1 MRCCIV
7 KGEIDISNK
16 DPQYTSFRKNLSETL
31 DALKKLT
38 GNTSDLSVSEARLGG
53 VRCAA
58 AVIEG
63 MASAQ
68 ILSETVLAP
77 VMKQAAGTEQTS
89 ESLFEILTVSTLL
102 TPDRTLPKDLNEAA
116 SLLFAGFAVI
126 FVDGIESAA
135 AFGVQGFDRK
145 AVSEPSSE
153 HNIMGSQEGFCEAL
167 RTNISLVRR
176 RMKTPSLRFETL
188 SLGSETKTDIALAY
202 LSDRAESGLVR
213 RLRRRLK
220 EVGLDAVLA
229 SGSVKPFLEQGS
241 DKWLFSE
248 VSATERPDVVCA
260 KLNEGRA
267 AVLIDGTPFALVCP
281 SLFVENFRTVDDT
294 CSKPYFVVLMRI
306 IRFIAFFFAV
316 MFPGIYVAVAN
327 YHPEMLTLKL
337 LLNLTASERSTPY
350 SLFVE
355 MLIITVL
362 LELMKEAS
370 VRMPRAVGSAISI
383 AGGLVIGDAAV
394 KSGIISSPLLII
406 VGLTATASF
415 VIPGLAQQSSVLRL
429 VYIAAGGAAGFFG
442 IAVVSGMIMT
452 NAAAMN
458 EYGISYTAPLLPF
471 SRAGA
476 ADILGRR
483 SAERL
488 AAEHTTVSDYKG
500 VPDE

>member
-1 MRCCIV
+1 MDVSKSR
-7 KGEIDISNK
+7 EERYAFSE
-16 DPQYTSFRKNLSETL
+16 SLSVTL
-31 DALKKLT
+31 DALRKLT
-38 GNTSDLSVSEARLGG
+38 GGTSDLVTSEAELGG
-53 VRCAA
+53 VRCAV

-63 MASAQ
+63 MASTQ
-68 ILSETVLAP
+68 MLSSAVLEPIMLA
-77 VMKQAAGTEQTS
+77 VGGSEQTPQG
-89 ESLFEILTVSTLL
+89 LFELITKRTLL
-102 TPDRTLPKDLNEAA
+102 TPDRKLPRDLPEAA
-116 SLLFAGFAVI
+116 SLLFAGFCVLFAEGVA
-126 FVDGIESAA
+126 GAA

-145 AVSEPSSE
+145 AVNEPSSE
-153 HNIMGSQEGFCEAL
+153 HNIMGSQEGFCETL

-176 RMKTPSLRFETL
+176 RMKNPALRFEALTV
-188 SLGSETKTDIALAY
+188 GRETRTDIALCY
-202 LSDRAESGLVR
+202 LAGRAESGLVR
-213 RLRRRLK
+213 KLRRRLSD
-220 EVGLDAVLA
+220 VGMDAVLA
-229 SGSVKPFLEQGS
+229 SGTLMPYLEEKEQVG
-241 DKWLFSE
+241 LFSE

-281 SLFVENFRTVDDT
+281 SLFVENFRTVDDA
-294 CSKPYFVVLMRI
+294 CSKPYFVILMRL

-316 MFPGIYVAVAN
+316 LFPGAYVAVAN

-370 VRMPRAVGSAISI
+370 VRMPKAVGSAISI

-429 VYIAAGGAAGFFG
+429 VYIIAGGTAGFFG

-452 NAAAMN
+452 NAASMN
-458 EYGISYTAPLLPF
+458 EYGIPYTAPLLPF
-471 SRAGA
+471 TRKGA
-476 ADILGRR
+476 ADILGRKSLR
-483 SAERL
+483 RL
-488 AAEHTTVSDYKG
+488 EEEHSTVADYREAA
-500 VPDE
+500 DE